1 MFRGQHTPFR
11 FLSFPVFVTLLWMVQ
26 ACTCSP
32 ELPGISTTTNDDK
45 SVFIPASPGY
55 QVMAEY
61 PHDTG
66 AYTQGLIWY
75 NNHLLEGTGQVKESN
90 LRKVELATGKVL
102 QQADNEDD
110 VFGEGIAELNGKIYQ
125 LTWQNKKGY
134 VYDAA
139 TLKRLS
145 EFPLNTEGWGITTN
159 GTELIYSDGSS
170 NLYFLDTLKFRE
182 IKRIG
187 VTDNFG
193 PVSNLNELEWI
204 DGFVWAN
211 RWQTD
216 IIYKIDPTSGRVVA
230 RVDFSGLKQTAGF
243 ALKDANSEVL
253 NGIAWDSVGK
263 RLFITG
269 KYWPKLF
276 EVKIAE

>member
-1 MFRGQHTPFR
+1 MFRCLNTPFR
-11 FLSFPVFVTLLWMVQ
+11 FYSFPVFIIFLWLVQ
-26 ACTCSP
+26 ACTYSP

-55 QVMAEY
+55 QIMAEY
-61 PHDTG
+61 PHDPK

-75 NNHLLEGTGQVKESN
+75 NNNLLEGTGQVEESN
-90 LRKVELATGKVL
+90 LRKVDLTTGKVL
-102 QQADNEDD
+102 KQANNEKDI
-110 VFGEGIAELNGKIYQ
+110 FGEGITVLNGKIYQ
-125 LTWQNKKGY
+125 LTWKNKKGF

-139 TLKRLS
+139 TFKRLS
-145 EFPLNTEGWGITTN
+145 EFPINTEGWGITTN

-170 NLYFLDTLKFRE
+170 NLYFLDTASFRE

-193 PVSNLNELEWI
+193 PVGQLNELEWI
-204 DGFVWAN
+204 NGFVWAN

-216 IIYKIDPTSGRVVA
+216 IIYKIDPSSGRVVA
-230 RVDFSGLKQTAGF
+230 RVDFSGLKQTANLN
-243 ALKDANSEVL
+243 LKDTNSEVL